1 MQNTLPIGT
10 ILRNQY
16 LVQEL
21 LSKGAFSA
29 VYLVN
34 SVKLVE
40 DPRGK
45 RYISTRFALK
55 EVVIP
60 SRHLRHHINIET
72 IALRGIDHEGLPHI
86 YDVFN
91 ISKYNRLYILMDNI
105 EGPDLEKVR
114 LQQPGRHLP
123 LAQVMT
129 IMAPILG
136 AVSYLHS
143 QQPSIIHQNI
153 EPASIIISQADNKP
167 VLVGFGV
174 GKQYNLSSQDGP
186 VRDPMI
192 GYEAPEQYGGEIST
206 RTDIYGLGATLYTL
220 LTGIVPA
227 DARHRKR
234 LIESENSDPLKPV
247 DQLVPAFPA
256 HVAEAIQRAM
266 SLDSTDRFATVQQFE
281 QALKVADSTRSSGPS
296 PELKLGLI
304 LQDLDLPSKV
314 DSAEQESSEPLLA
327 PTAAAQSR
335 TDLLEQKSP
344 EPFLAP
350 SLPAEQH
357 SPEPE
362 VVPPALVE
370 QEPPEPEVVPLALVE
385 QEPPIAYDV
394 PPETIEQQ
402 PLIADGIPSA
412 PTQSPVIPEEAVEIP
427 AADSLAVH
435 PRTIRSSKPGVILLG
450 AVALLIGI
458 SLGVVFWSFL
468 FNPGSRSATPTSAVL
483 HKTTPQSSA
492 RPAMTSTPIPSSTT
506 FANMSGSYQGTIYS
520 ILANVTTTMS
530 LAGIQQSQGN
540 ISGYFTGLQVSG
552 QFIGIIDASRHIR
565 FIVMNSAGYSILS
578 FDGAVQSDGNL
589 AGSYCSLNPAGQCAG
604 AYGVWSAAPVSP

>member
-1 MQNTLPIGT
+1 MQNTHPIGT

-60 SRHLRHHINIET
+60 SRNLRHHINIET
-72 IALRGIDHEGLPHI
+72 IALIGIDHEGLPHI

-153 EPASIIISQADNKP
+153 EPTSIMISQADNKP
-167 VLVGFGV
+167 VLVDFGV
-174 GKQYNLSSQDGP
+174 GKQYNLSSQDVT
-186 VRDPMI
+186 VRGPMI
-192 GYEAPEQYGGEIST
+192 GYEAPEQYGGEICT

-227 DARHRKR
+227 DALHRKR
-234 LIESENSDPLKPV
+234 LIESENIDPLKPV
-247 DQLVPAFPA
+247 NHLIPAIPE

-266 SLDSTDRFATVQQFE
+266 SLDSNDRFPTVEQFAQVLRAESVQRPPDPITLDSARQDQQAPPPHVEPAFAEEQKPVIPIGE
-281 QALKVADSTRSSGPS
+281 QAVTPPS
-296 PELKLGLI
+296 P
-304 LQDLDLPSKV
+304 DLPGRIAKTPTPQPV
-314 DSAEQESSEPLLA
+314 TVPLRA
-327 PTAAAQSR
+327 PTTRKRAA
-335 TDLLEQKSP
+335 LLLIA
-344 EPFLAP
+344 LALIVSIDIGTGLLLFAKGHHNSTLAMPTVAALHETALPTTPASTEASTP
-350 SLPAEQH
+350 S
-357 SPEPE
+357 SI
-362 VVPPALVE
+362 VALVE
-370 QEPPEPEVVPLALVE
+370 
-385 QEPPIAYDV
+385 
-394 PPETIEQQ
+394 
-402 PLIADGIPSA
+402 
-412 PTQSPVIPEEAVEIP
+412 
-427 AADSLAVH
+427 
-435 PRTIRSSKPGVILLG
+435 
-450 AVALLIGI
+450 
-458 SLGVVFWSFL
+458 
-468 FNPGSRSATPTSAVL
+468 
-483 HKTTPQSSA
+483 
-492 RPAMTSTPIPSSTT
+492 
-506 FANMSGSYQGTIYS
+506 SYNGTIFDLS
-520 ILANVTTTMS
+520 LNMTTEMS
-530 LAGIQQSQGN
+530 LTQIQQSSGN
-540 ISGYFTGLQVSG
+540 ISGYFTGLYKNGLFKGSVNAAKHI
-552 QFIGIIDASRHIR
+552 QFLVIGSTGLAII
-565 FIVMNSAGYSILS
+565 S
-578 FDGAVQSDGNL
+578 FDGGVQFDGHI
-589 AGSYCSLNPAGQCAG
+589 AGSFCSLNPAEQCDG
-604 AYGVWSAAPVSP
+604 TYGVWSAAPA